1 MGQGA
6 ERNDAVVGTYTADNS
21 EGGKTYTYLV
31 YVPTISTPYS
41 VSLMP
46 TGTDKNLKLAVQ
58 YSADSS
64 GKLSDSDAKYALF
77 LVTVRADSDV
87 AVNISLNG
95 LDATEKPMET
105 DPKLAF
111 CGLLDVELVKYF
123 DELTKKVEAVVNSAT
138 DEKKLKAII
147 DDLGILFTTRENQ
160 VFVNATLQEELAAE
174 LTTDEV
180 KALAAELDLERFYW
194 SLLSATSTSE
204 VKHKEEKTDGEKITV
219 VDAEKNP
226 VCNEPYYY
234 FRSPSVIY
242 NEWASK
248 K

>member
-1 MGQGA
+1 MG
-6 ERNDAVVGTYTADNS
+6 ER
-21 EGGKTYTYLV
+21 
-31 YVPTISTPYS
+31 
-41 VSLMP
+41 
-46 TGTDKNLKLAVQ
+46 
-58 YSADSS
+58 
-64 GKLSDSDAKYALF
+64 
-77 LVTVRADSDV
+77 
-87 AVNISLNG
+87 
-95 LDATEKPMET
+95 
-105 DPKLAF
+105 
-111 CGLLDVELVKYF
+111 
-123 DELTKKVEAVVNSAT
+123 
-138 DEKKLKAII
+138 
-147 DDLGILFTTRENQ
+147 
-160 VFVNATLQEELAAE
+160 
-174 LTTDEV
+174 DEV

>member
-1 MGQGA
+1 M
-6 ERNDAVVGTYTADNS
+6 
-21 EGGKTYTYLV
+21 
-31 YVPTISTPYS
+31 
-41 VSLMP
+41 
-46 TGTDKNLKLAVQ
+46 
-58 YSADSS
+58 
-64 GKLSDSDAKYALF
+64 
-77 LVTVRADSDV
+77 
-87 AVNISLNG
+87 
-95 LDATEKPMET
+95 
-105 DPKLAF
+105 
-111 CGLLDVELVKYF
+111 LDVELVRYF

-138 DEKKLKAII
+138 DEAKLKAII

-194 SLLSATSTSE
+194 SLLSATSTSV